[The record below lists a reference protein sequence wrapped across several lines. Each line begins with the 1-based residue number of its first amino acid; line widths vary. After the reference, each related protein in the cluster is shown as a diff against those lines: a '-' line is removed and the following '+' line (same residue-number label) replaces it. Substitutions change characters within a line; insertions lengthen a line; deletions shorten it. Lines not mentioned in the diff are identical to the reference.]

1 KFDVPPGTP
10 GWADIHV
17 QTPDGTSTLPK
28 SLFYAASVKDY
39 PSADSFTAVL
49 FDAGR
54 NQLYLSAGDHI
65 DVFSLVSN
73 QFLTPIT
80 PPAQGASKQFA
91 GLALSLDG
99 SLLLATDLLDGSLGA
114 INPDT
119 PSNSY
124 VALGGGGFCIYDAL
138 QKTLSGLD
146 TYQLYGAAISGDGN
160 VAASQWV
167 FIDSAAH
174 NIGRM
179 ARPDIYYGAYSQDV
193 SSNFFLLQEP
203 KL

>member
-1 KFDVPPGTP
+1 CSLHPTATGATMGWVCLFVPGLARPSSIDGYLTDLA
-10 GWADIHV
+10 GRAFSMTQKYCNILAAD
-17 QTPDGTSTLPK
+17 
-28 SLFYAASVKDY
+28 
-39 PSADSFTAVL
+39 L

-124 VALGGGGFCIYDAL
+124 VIPIALSIQPIHVAPGAHSMWHP
-138 QKTLSGLD
+138 LSGTRPSSRLVVSQTLD
-146 TYQLYGAAISGDGN
+146 VGPEVPSI
-160 VAASQWV
+160 
-167 FIDSAAH
+167 
-174 NIGRM
+174 
-179 ARPDIYYGAYSQDV
+179 
-193 SSNFFLLQEP
+193 
-203 KL
+203 K